1 MPRAWASDS
10 FLPSEGFVAEYTDD
24 LTPHFIVAEMKCGV
38 RSSVDSVVTG
48 SVTVEVEKMG

>member
-1 MPRAWASDS
+1 MPKARALDS

-24 LTPHFIVAEMKCGV
+24 LSPHFIVVEMKCGV

-48 SVTVEVEKMG
+48 SVTIEEEKMG